1 MPSTKRKPSKASS
14 ELTRNFK
21 IVKSTLKFP
30 KEGGRYEGD
39 PEQAAKKA
47 ASRMFRK
54 SSEKTV
60 TFTIAE
66 RTRGSNHKEFTY
78 RAKKVMYPE
87 PVVRTIKGKEIVYTY
102 EIEIHAVK

>member
-1 MPSTKRKPSKASS
+1 MPSTKRKSSKSGD

-21 IVKSTLKFP
+21 VVKSTLRVP
-30 KEGGRYEGD
+30 KDGGRYEGD

-78 RAKKVMYPE
+78 KAKKVMYPE
-87 PVVRTIKGKEIVYTY
+87 PVVRNIKGKEVVYTY